1 MIGNLLRQLVGAIG
15 KLLLALA
22 TALIHLINR
31 FVPWHRL
38 PTWVAVFN
46 LYVFREDLRAH
57 NLHDTSKLPGDPPQ
71 DDPPARPDHRY
82 ARTAEGTHNDLGVP
96 RMGAAGTR
104 FGRNASLEAVWPD
117 QDRLLT
123 PNPREVANTLL
134 ARDAFQPASIL
145 NVLAA
150 AWIQFQNH
158 EWFNH
163 KRDAKRFIQVPIPE
177 GDQWPESSMRIER
190 TLADS
195 TRGEGSENF
204 PPTFL
209 SEETHWWDGSQIYGS
224 VAKHEEALRE
234 GTDGKLRVETVD
246 GQPRLPEDPQLP
258 GVDLTGF
265 NQNYWVGL
273 GLLHTLFVLEHNAI
287 CDALRRDY
295 PTWSDERLFST
306 ARLINAALMAKIHT
320 VEWTPAILQHP
331 ALQIAMRANWWGVVG
346 EKLTNTLG
354 RLSTN
359 EAISGIP
366 GSPVDHHTAP
376 YYLTEEFV
384 SVYRLH
390 PLIPDDY
397 QFFQHVNG
405 KALGGE
411 FAEAD
416 FTAIQGQQ
424 TRRVMDAIP
433 MDDLFYSLGIANP
446 GAVVLHNFPR
456 TLRNFQRPDG
466 FVLDLAAV
474 DITRDRERGVPRY
487 NDFRQMLRMGR
498 VSSFEEIT
506 DNRRW
511 VQEMREL
518 YNNDVNSLD
527 LMVGMYAETPPAGFG
542 FSDTAFRIFIL
553 MASRRLKSD
562 RFFTVDFKP
571 EVYTPLG
578 MDWVA
583 RNGFKSVLQRHF
595 PTLTPAFQDVAN
607 PFAPWRPVA

>member
-1 MIGNLLRQLVGAIG
+1 MIGNLFRQLFSTLGR
-15 KLLLALA
+15 LLLGLG
-22 TALIHLINR
+22 TALIRLLNR

-57 NLHDTSKLPGDPPQ
+57 NLHDTSRMPGDTPPEA
-71 DDPPARPDHRY
+71 PPAGPDHRY
-82 ARTAEGTHNDLGVP
+82 ARTPDGTYNDLSDP

-104 FGRNASLEAVWPD
+104 FGRNFPLPRVWPD
-117 QDRLLT
+117 EDRLLA
-123 PNPREVANTLL
+123 PNPREVSNVLL
-134 ARDAFQPASIL
+134 ARDVFQPAEIL

-158 EWFNH
+158 EWFDH
-163 KRDAKRFIQVPIPE
+163 KRDPKQFIQVPLPE
-177 GDQWPESSMRIER
+177 GDDWPESPMRIER
-190 TLADS
+190 TLEDS
-195 TRGEGSENF
+195 TRGEASRNQ

-209 SEETHWWDGSQIYGS
+209 SAETHWWDGSQIYAS
-224 VAKHEEALRE
+224 VAAHEEKLRTFE
-234 GTDGKLRVETVD
+234 DGKLCIETVD
-246 GQPRLPEDPQLP
+246 GQPRLPEDPALP

-265 NQNYWVGL
+265 NHNYWAGL

-287 CDALRRDY
+287 CEALRRNY
-295 PTWSDERLFST
+295 PTWSDQRLFTT

-331 ALQIAMRANWWGVVG
+331 ALQIAMRANWWGLVG
-346 EKLTNTLG
+346 EGLTNTLG
-354 RLSTN
+354 RLSAS

-397 QFFQHVNG
+397 RFFQHTDG
-405 KALGGE
+405 KPLGGAFGE
-411 FAEAD
+411 LD
-416 FTAIQGQQ
+416 FTAIQGQN
-424 TRRVMDAIP
+424 TRKVMDAVS
-433 MDDLFYSLGIANP
+433 MNDLFYSMGIAHP
-446 GAVVLHNFPR
+446 GAVVLHNYPR
-456 TLRNFQRPDG
+456 TLRQFVRPDG
-466 FVLDLAAV
+466 FTLDLAAV

-487 NDFRQMLRMGR
+487 NDFREMLRMPR
-498 VSSFEEIT
+498 VTRFEDIT

-511 VQEMREL
+511 IQEMREL

-527 LMVGMYAETPPAGFG
+527 LMVGMYAEAPPAGFG
-542 FSDTAFRIFIL
+542 FSDTAFRIFVL

-562 RFFTVDFKP
+562 RFFTQDFKP

-578 MDWVA
+578 MDWIA

-595 PTLTPAFQDVAN
+595 PGLTPAFQDVAN
-607 PFAPWRPVA
+607 PFAPWRPIA